1 MSSND
6 DRNFRYGYY
15 EKVGFGGIEEKKSL
29 EILLR
34 ENPPDLLSRLAQLA
48 SRYSLSSGQRKQV
61 WQLLLDVIRPDNR
74 ITEFR
79 CQVRRK
85 IVMDI
90 IHALTVMGLINDPV
104 IDNRMLAQRINIEDH
119 PRMIVLIFLLET
131 RQLASTIN
139 IAHQLQK
146 MDTCDLLVLSEVFA
160 KEFVHTNSPMSSPYT
175 FEDAYWIYKHFM
187 LIINSNLG
195 TLIETYE
202 KFIQYLS
209 HEDNA
214 LHNHLVENG
223 IIKQQTD
230 NNGGTN
236 NNSNSNQFFHNNHQQ
251 QQLPTTGNQQTPLMM
266 SPQPSSTTL
275 QNQSNSSSS
284 SSWICRQNLINRKKV
299 NEFRPMITWFVRF
312 FAGIIHQNF
321 VIRVLDKVIGCL
333 INGSR
338 PFYVLI
344 SISKAL
350 IFYQRKQL
358 LLLNNTEQLRHQL
371 LTPLS
376 FEESEKIFSRALNN

>member
-104 IDNRMLAQRINIEDH
+104 IDNRMLAERINIEDH

-139 IAHQLQK
+139 IAHQVSQ
-146 MDTCDLLVLSEVFA
+146 LVIYARNLS
-160 KEFVHTNSPMSSPYT
+160 
-175 FEDAYWIYKHFM
+175 
-187 LIINSNLG
+187 LI
-195 TLIETYE
+195 
-202 KFIQYLS
+202 
-209 HEDNA
+209 
-214 LHNHLVENG
+214 
-223 IIKQQTD
+223 
-230 NNGGTN
+230 
-236 NNSNSNQFFHNNHQQ
+236 
-251 QQLPTTGNQQTPLMM
+251 
-266 SPQPSSTTL
+266 
-275 QNQSNSSSS
+275 
-284 SSWICRQNLINRKKV
+284 
-299 NEFRPMITWFVRF
+299 
-312 FAGIIHQNF
+312 
-321 VIRVLDKVIGCL
+321 
-333 INGSR
+333 
-338 PFYVLI
+338 
-344 SISKAL
+344 
-350 IFYQRKQL
+350 L
-358 LLLNNTEQLRHQL
+358 LLSYKKWIHVIY
-371 LTPLS
+371 S
-376 FEESEKIFSRALNN
+376 F